1 MYFIVIGQH
10 FQPFCVVVGPHHQ
23 CVHLGCISGM
33 GASEGGA
40 LWGFYALV
48 MSLSRG
54 VLVLVL
60 LYALC
65 AMVLCGC
72 CAMFSV
78 STLGCDALL
87 ACPLHVMRIVS
98 VPGVGGAM
106 CLLVAPT
113 YIVSVFTTG
122 DTVLPC

>member
-1 MYFIVIGQH
+1 M
-10 FQPFCVVVGPHHQ
+10 CLRVVHCGVFMLWLCH
-23 CVHLGCISGM
+23 CLGG
-33 GASEGGA
+33 
-40 LWGFYALV
+40 
-48 MSLSRG
+48 
-54 VLVLVL
+54 LVLVL

-65 AMVLCGC
+65 ATVLCGC
-72 CAMFSV
+72 YAMFSV
-78 STLGCDALL
+78 STLSCDALL